1 MAVVAAAAVVAII
14 FALSSDKTDKH
25 KDNEV
30 VVAVTDENGNEVTDS
45 QGRVVTEVSSNT
57 DGNTTSGSNAA
68 QSQSQSQSQ
77 GPGGSSGNSSAGDN
91 SVTSETTKKAA
102 NNKQEETSRKIRL
115 AVTFPY
121 YDGKETAVKIEYKL
135 ASQSNN
141 KYKTLNI
148 KDNKIVLDS
157 KKEQVYTID
166 ESLKGDV
173 NIRITLDGIELHQND
188 FVVKGS
194 ESQAKISLYSGME
207 KMDGGMD

>member
-1 MAVVAAAAVVAII
+1 MAVVAAAAVAAII

-57 DGNTTSGSNAA
+57 NGNTTSGSNAA
-68 QSQSQSQSQ
+68 QSQSQSQGS
-77 GPGGSSGNSSAGDN
+77 GGSSGNSSAGDN
-91 SVTSETTKKAA
+91 SVTSETTKKAV

-135 ASQSNN
+135 ALQSNN